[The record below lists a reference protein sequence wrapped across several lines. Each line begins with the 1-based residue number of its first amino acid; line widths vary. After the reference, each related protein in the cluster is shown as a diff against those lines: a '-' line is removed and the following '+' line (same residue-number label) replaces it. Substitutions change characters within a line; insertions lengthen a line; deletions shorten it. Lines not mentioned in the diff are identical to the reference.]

1 MRAYRWRCSVMPHQK
16 ADLSLLRLES
26 LCLSGSRFLFSLKC
40 HARYKLADMTLYL
53 GKAQLSSVI
62 LRGDYLMLLLTRSQ
76 AIKNQAWMATYLLSK
91 RNLRK
96 MNGTVGGS
104 YFIFNRWEL
113 QIDDNMMYDQKRFW
127 NKTNQEKLKKVWF
140 EDGFGWTQNFAFSI
154 ALKNSNGN

>member
-1 MRAYRWRCSVMPHQK
+1 MKMLNNATSNNKSQFTEIKVLVSQ
-16 ADLSLLRLES
+16 LQ
-26 LCLSGSRFLFSLKC
+26 SRFLFSLKC
-40 HARYKLADMTLYL
+40 LARYKLADMTLYL

-76 AIKNQAWMATYLLSK
+76 AIKKQAWQPTFSK

-127 NKTNQEKLKKVWF
+127 NKTNQEKLKKVWS
-140 EDGFGWTQNFAFSI
+140 EDGFGWT
-154 ALKNSNGN
+154 

>member
-1 MRAYRWRCSVMPHQK
+1 
-16 ADLSLLRLES
+16 
-26 LCLSGSRFLFSLKC
+26 
-40 HARYKLADMTLYL
+40 MTLYL

-76 AIKNQAWMATYLLSK
+76 AIKKQAWMATYLLSK

-113 QIDDNMMYDQKRFW
+113 QIDDNMMYDQKRF
-127 NKTNQEKLKKVWF
+127 
-140 EDGFGWTQNFAFSI
+140 
-154 ALKNSNGN
+154 

>member
-1 MRAYRWRCSVMPHQK
+1 MPHQK
-16 ADLSLLRLES
+16 TNLSLLRLKS

-40 HARYKLADMTLYL
+40 LARYKLADMTLYL

-127 NKTNQEKLKKVWF
+127 NKTNQEKSKKVWS
-140 EDGFGWTQNFAFSI
+140 EDGFEST
-154 ALKNSNGN
+154 

>member
-1 MRAYRWRCSVMPHQK
+1 MPHQK
-16 ADLSLLRLES
+16 TNLSLLRLKS

-40 HARYKLADMTLYL
+40 LARYKLADMTLYL

-76 AIKNQAWMATYLLSK
+76 AIKKQAWMATYLLSK

-127 NKTNQEKLKKVWF
+127 NKTNQEKLKKVWS
-140 EDGFGWTQNFAFSI
+140 EDGFGWT
-154 ALKNSNGN
+154 

>member
-1 MRAYRWRCSVMPHQK
+1 MKM
-16 ADLSLLRLES
+16 LSNATSNNKSQFTEIKVLVSQLQ
-26 LCLSGSRFLFSLKC
+26 SRFLFSLKC
-40 HARYKLADMTLYL
+40 LARYKLADMTLYL

-76 AIKNQAWMATYLLSK
+76 AIKKQAWMATYLLSK

-113 QIDDNMMYDQKRFW
+113 QIDDNMMYDQKRF
-127 NKTNQEKLKKVWF
+127 
-140 EDGFGWTQNFAFSI
+140 
-154 ALKNSNGN
+154 

>member
-1 MRAYRWRCSVMPHQK
+1 MPFQK
-16 ADLSLLRLES
+16 SNLSLLRLKS

-40 HARYKLADMTLYL
+40 LARYKLADMTLYL

-76 AIKNQAWMATYLLSK
+76 AIKKQAWMATYLLSK

-113 QIDDNMMYDQKRFW
+113 QIDDNMMYDQKRFS
-127 NKTNQEKLKKVWF
+127 NKTNQE
-140 EDGFGWTQNFAFSI
+140 GR
-154 ALKNSNGN
+154 